1 MDAVQRAYE
10 SQVRREHRKR
20 QQLQKQ
26 YLLEEATQ
34 LKIREK
40 EKKERAREHL
50 LARQELERM
59 ELEEQHRLERAAK
72 AAEITHN
79 KEQMRR
85 SVETKNMEKRHI
97 AEQKEAQ
104 IHMTRMAANDLASMR
119 AKQREDRVET
129 VREFGSHVE
138 EVRRADDTKKK
149 ASYEAQVRQT
159 QKLRE
164 QAARIAKNRAG
175 RTEDSRRKAY
185 TRAREEEQIR
195 VSRVQRNTQTKE
207 QRTEQA
213 LEKKQ
218 HSVIMQQM
226 QAEARA
232 KEIRKKV
239 QRSEYEEHA
248 FRAEQATKLKAKQER
263 AAQFENEKARL
274 VKEMSMRRD
283 NLSHDLDTME
293 TAISSIRSTRTM
305 RPPSGLNLQHSLST
319 LDRFKSPQYYEDDN
333 FLRSHNSTMGFT
345 PSAMNWNAQTPFKST
360 TKKRPKS
367 ATRASSYATPE
378 RTASPDV
385 SRSIS
390 PQKHAFLPQDLPMSD
405 GFIAD
410 DEGGPIGPT
419 GSRSEQLARI
429 LADEQN
435 REEERQSILLTVKD
449 PRQRQRLY
457 MLFNTERD
465 QAKSAIEALQRTEH
479 A

>member
-26 YLLEEATQ
+26 YLLEEKNQ

-40 EKKERAREHL
+40 EQKEKAREHI

-59 ELEEQHRLERAAK
+59 ELEEQHRLERAAR
-72 AAEITHN
+72 AAEITYK

-85 SVETKNMEKRHI
+85 SVETKNMEKRHF

-104 IHMTRMAANDLASMR
+104 IQMTRMAASDLASMR
-119 AKQREDRVET
+119 AKQREERAET
-129 VREFGSHVE
+129 VRDFGSHVE
-138 EVRRADDTKKK
+138 ELRRVDDTKKK

-175 RTEDSRRKAY
+175 RKEVSRRTAY
-185 TRAREEEQIR
+185 TRAREEEHNR
-195 VSRVQRNTQTKE
+195 VLSIQRITRDKE

-218 HSVIMQQM
+218 QSIIMQKM
-226 QAEARA
+226 QAEERA
-232 KEIRKKV
+232 KEIREKV

-248 FRAEQATKLKAKQER
+248 FRAEQAKKLKAKQDR
-263 AAQFENEKARL
+263 AAHFENEKARL
-274 VKEMSMRRD
+274 VKEMSMRRE

-305 RPPSGLNLQHSLST
+305 RPPKGLTLQHSLST
-319 LDRFKSPQYYEDDN
+319 LDRLKSPQYYEDDN

-345 PSAMNWNAQTPFKST
+345 PSSMNWNAQTPFKST

-367 ATRASSYATPE
+367 ATRACSYATPE
-378 RTASPDV
+378 RSASPDV

-390 PQKHAFLPQDLPMSD
+390 PKKHAFLPQDLSMSD
-405 GFIAD
+405 GFHAD
-410 DEGGPIGPT
+410 DEGGPIPT
-419 GSRSEQLARI
+419 GSREEQLARI
-429 LADEQN
+429 LADEQK